1 MPVKDLEQ
9 TLNKKIK
16 PVLDKAMQDYLGV
29 SISDIE
35 TDISD
40 ALKKNPLL
48 EISIN
53 TNLKYK
59 EAKKAFKKAYITH
72 LLRLNFGNVS
82 EVARITEVDRRSIH
96 RMITELKI
104 KIEDFRKELFR
115 ANYLKK
121 TEVQNIIE
129 KTLENYKSIL
139 NPEKLQA
146 FYEHAPLISAD
157 IVKELPESPMT
168 LKQAEEY
175 FDKKY
180 IPVKLKENK
189 GNISKTAKAIGL
201 RFETLFR
208 KIKKLGIEAKAE

>member
-208 KIKKLGIEAKAE
+208 KIKKL